1 MKLGL
6 HQSARMEQRMI
17 QSPQMIQAMQIL
29 QLSSQDLTERVE
41 QELSE
46 NPFLEMVEPGQ
57 DLASDGVAA
66 AVVPQVDG
74 GTATPESGSGVDL
87 APEGPGDGFE
97 RYEREWDPVRRVRDN
112 GEGDRKL
119 EAMANTPDAP
129 KSVAEALL
137 DQLAFLDL
145 DARGRRLAEYLVYSL
160 DSRGY
165 LEESL
170 EEVAAECQS
179 TPELAGATAEELANV
194 LHELRNV
201 IHPALGARDLKECL
215 RLQLEASGADAP
227 LVRALI
233 ENHLEDITTNRLPR
247 IAKITG
253 RTLEEVKAAIEE
265 LRGLDPAPGGDFGEH
280 TAAVITPDV
289 AVEEIDGK
297 FEVRLTRQR
306 STELRLSPTY
316 RQLLRDNKKDKQ
328 LAEFVKKRVES
339 ARWFIDAIQ
348 QRQSTLERIAGCLFT
363 RQQEFLEKG
372 VRALH
377 PLRMQEVADEVGV
390 HISTV
395 SRAVSGKYAET
406 PRGIFPLKYF
416 FTGGTTKESG
426 EVASQAAIKNR
437 IAEMVRQEDGNN
449 PLSDDQLA
457 ELLGKRDRIR
467 IARRTVTKYRKALSI
482 PSSSQRRVF

>member
-29 QLSSQDLTERVE
+29 QLSSQDLAERVE

-46 NPFLEMVEPGQ
+46 NPFLEVVEPGQ
-57 DLASDGVAA
+57 DGPVDGAVPAADGTVQDDGGAAANLASEDG
-66 AVVPQVDG
+66 
-74 GTATPESGSGVDL
+74 L
-87 APEGPGDGFE
+87 AEGFE
-97 RYEREWDPVRRVRDN
+97 RYEREWDPVRRVRDT
-112 GEGDRKL
+112 GEADRKL

-145 DARGRRLAEYLVYSL
+145 DERGRAIAEYLVYSL
-160 DSRGY
+160 DPRGY

-170 EEVAAECQS
+170 EELAAECAA
-179 TPELAGATAEELANV
+179 TEELAGTTVEEVAAV
-194 LHELRNV
+194 LRELRRV
-201 IHPALGARDLKECL
+201 IHPALGARDLQECL
-215 RLQLEASGADAP
+215 LLQLDAGGDDSP
-227 LVRALI
+227 LLRALI

-247 IAKITG
+247 IAKATG
-253 RTLEEVKAAIEE
+253 RSLEEVKAAIES
-265 LRGLDPAPGGDFGEH
+265 LRGLDPSPGGEFGEN
-280 TAAVITPDV
+280 TATAITPDV
-289 AVEEIDGK
+289 LVEELDGR

-306 STELRLSPTY
+306 ATELRLSPTY
-316 RQLLRDNKKDKQ
+316 RQLLRDNKKDRQ

-348 QRQSTLERIAGCLFT
+348 QRQSTLERIARCLFV

-372 VRALH
+372 VRALK

-395 SRAVSGKYAET
+395 SRAVSGKYAQT
-406 PRGIFPLKYF
+406 PRGILPLKYF

-437 IAEMVRQEDGNN
+437 IAELVRQEDRAN

-457 ELLGKRDRIR
+457 DLLGQKDRIR
-467 IARRTVTKYRKALSI
+467 IARRTVTKYRKALAI
-482 PSSSQRRVF
+482 PSSSQRKAF

>member
-29 QLSSQDLTERVE
+29 QLSAQDLTERVE

-66 AVVPQVDG
+66 AAPTEVAG
-74 GTATPESGSGVDL
+74 GTTAPEQGSGLDL
-87 APEGPGDGFE
+87 APEGPGEGFE

-112 GEGDRKL
+112 GEGDRKM

-129 KSVAEALL
+129 KSVAEALI

-145 DARGRRLAEYLVYSL
+145 DERGRRQAEYMVYSL

-170 EEVAAECQS
+170 EEIAIECQS
-179 TPELAGATAEELANV
+179 TPELAGTTAEELANV
-194 LHELRNV
+194 LRELRNV
-201 IHPALGARDLKECL
+201 IHPAIGARDLKECL
-215 RLQLEASGADAP
+215 LLQLEASGADEP

-233 ENHLEDITTNRLPR
+233 DNHLEDITTNRLPR
-247 IAKITG
+247 IAKSTG
-253 RTLEEVKAAIEE
+253 RTLEEVKTAIETM
-265 LRGLDPAPGGDFGEH
+265 RSLDPAPGGDFGEN

-306 STELRLSPTY
+306 T
-316 RQLLRDNKKDKQ
+316 
-328 LAEFVKKRVES
+328 
-339 ARWFIDAIQ
+339 
-348 QRQSTLERIAGCLFT
+348 
-363 RQQEFLEKG
+363 
-372 VRALH
+372 
-377 PLRMQEVADEVGV
+377 M
-390 HISTV
+390 
-395 SRAVSGKYAET
+395 
-406 PRGIFPLKYF
+406 
-416 FTGGTTKESG
+416 
-426 EVASQAAIKNR
+426 
-437 IAEMVRQEDGNN
+437 
-449 PLSDDQLA
+449 
-457 ELLGKRDRIR
+457 
-467 IARRTVTKYRKALSI
+467 
-482 PSSSQRRVF
+482 

>member
-29 QLSSQDLTERVE
+29 QLSSQDLTERIE

-57 DLASDGVAA
+57 DLAADGLPA
-66 AVVPQVDG
+66 
-74 GTATPESGSGVDL
+74 ATPEADGRSPVPEPGSGVDL
-87 APEGPGDGFE
+87 APEGPGEDFE
-97 RYEREWDPVRRVRDN
+97 RYEREWEPVRRVRDN

-145 DARGRRLAEYLVYSL
+145 D
-160 DSRGY
+160 SRGY
-165 LEESL
+165 LEGSL
-170 EEVAAECQS
+170 EEIAVECS
-179 TPELAGATAEELANV
+179 ATPELSGTTADELAHV
-194 LHELRNV
+194 LQELRSV

-215 RLQLEASGADAP
+215 LLQLDASGADVP

-247 IAKITG
+247 IAKVTG
-253 RTLEEVKAAIEE
+253 HTLEEVKSAIET
-265 LRGLDPAPGGDFGEH
+265 LRSLDPSPGGEFGEN
-280 TAAVITPDV
+280 TATVITPDV

-316 RQLLRDNKKDKQ
+316 RQLLRDNKKDRQ

-348 QRQSTLERIAGCLFT
+348 QRQSTLERIARCLFT
-363 RQQEFLEKG
+363 RQEEFLEKG
-372 VRALH
+372 VRALK

-395 SRAVSGKYAET
+395 
-406 PRGIFPLKYF
+406 
-416 FTGGTTKESG
+416 
-426 EVASQAAIKNR
+426 
-437 IAEMVRQEDGNN
+437 
-449 PLSDDQLA
+449 
-457 ELLGKRDRIR
+457 
-467 IARRTVTKYRKALSI
+467 
-482 PSSSQRRVF
+482 

>member
-1 MKLGL
+1 MV
-6 HQSARMEQRMI
+6 

-29 QLSSQDLTERVE
+29 QLSSQDLADRVE

-46 NPFLEMVEPGQ
+46 NPFLEMIEPGQ
-57 DLASDGVAA
+57 DAAGEVGSSDGGVQPAGTTAA
-66 AVVPQVDG
+66 
-74 GTATPESGSGVDL
+74 PEAGSGLDI
-87 APEGPGDGFE
+87 APDGPGEDFE
-97 RYEREWDPVRRVRDN
+97 RYEREWDPVRRTRDN
-112 GEGDRKL
+112 GDGDRKL

-129 KSVAEALL
+129 KSVAEAVL

-145 DARGRRLAEYLVYSL
+145 DARGRAQAEYLVYSL

-165 LEESL
+165 LEETL
-170 EEVAAECQS
+170 EEIAQECQAM
-179 TPELAGATAEELANV
+179 PETAGTTVEELARV
-194 LHELRNV
+194 LQDLRSV
-201 IHPALGARDLKECL
+201 IHPALGAQDLRECL
-215 RLQLEASGADAP
+215 LLQLESSGAETP
-227 LVRALI
+227 LLRALI

-247 IAKITG
+247 IAKATG
-253 RTLEEVKAAIEE
+253 RTLEEVKSAIES
-265 LRGLDPAPGGDFGEH
+265 LRALDPAPGGEYGEN

-289 AVEEIDGK
+289 AVDEQDGE
-297 FEVRLTRQR
+297 FQVSLTRQR

-316 RQLLRDNKKDKQ
+316 KQLLRDNKKDRA
-328 LAEFVKKRVES
+328 LAEFVKKRVEN
-339 ARWFIDAIQ
+339 ARWFIEAVL
-348 QRQSTLERIAGCLFT
+348 QRQSTLERIAVCLFQ
-363 RQQEFLEKG
+363 RQREFLERG
-372 VRALH
+372 VRGLK

-395 SRAVSGKYAET
+395 SRAVSGKYAQT

-437 IAEMVRQEDGNN
+437 IAELVRQEDGAN

>member
-1 MKLGL
+1 MRLGL

-29 QLSSQDLTERVE
+29 QLSSQDLSERVE

-46 NPFLEMVEPGQ
+46 NPFLERVEPGQ
-57 DLASDGVAA
+57 DANGDGEVSPSAE
-66 AVVPQVDG
+66 VDSG
-74 GTATPESGSGVDL
+74 KPLVDPGSGADVMPD
-87 APEGPGDGFE
+87 GPGEDFE

-119 EAMANTPDAP
+119 EALANTPDAP
-129 KSVAEALL
+129 KTVAEALI
-137 DQLAFLDL
+137 DQLAFLEL
-145 DARGRRLAEYLVYSL
+145 EERGRLLAEYLIYSL
-160 DSRGY
+160 DPRGY

-170 EEVAAECQS
+170 EEIAAECS
-179 TPELAGATAEELANV
+179 LTPEMAGATPEELLTV
-194 LHELRNV
+194 LSELRRV

-215 RLQLEASGADAP
+215 LLQLDASGADAP

-247 IAKITG
+247 IAKATG
-253 RTLEEVKAAIEE
+253 RSIDDVKSAIES
-265 LRGLDPAPGGDFGEH
+265 LRVLDPAPGGEFGEN

-289 AVEEIDGK
+289 AVEEIDGR

-306 STELRLSPTY
+306 STEVRLSPTY
-316 RQLLRDNKKDKQ
+316 RQLLRDNKKDRQ

-348 QRQSTLERIAGCLFT
+348 QRQSTLERIANSLFT
-363 RQQEFLEKG
+363 RQEEFLERG
-372 VRALH
+372 VRSLK

-395 SRAVSGKYAET
+395 SRAVSGKYVQT

-437 IAEMVRQEDGNN
+437 IAELVRQEDGSN
-449 PLSDDQLA
+449 PLSDDQIA
-457 ELLGKRDRIR
+457 DLLEKRDRIR
-467 IARRTVTKYRKALSI
+467 IARRTVTKYRKALAI

>member
-29 QLSSQDLTERVE
+29 QLSSQDLSERVE

-46 NPFLEMVEPGQ
+46 NPFLELVEPGQ
-57 DLASDGVAA
+57 DLASDGAA
-66 AVVPQVDG
+66 AIAPPDLEG
-74 GTATPESGSGVDL
+74 GGAAADRSLGTDI
-87 APEGPGDGFE
+87 APDAPGEEFE
-97 RYEREWDPVRRVRDN
+97 RYEREWEPVRRVRDN

-119 EAMANTPDAP
+119 EALANTPDAP
-129 KSVAEALL
+129 KTLAEALL
-137 DQLAFLDL
+137 DQLAYLDL
-145 DARGRRLAEYLVYSL
+145 DERGRLHAEYLVYSL
-160 DSRGY
+160 DQRGY

-170 EEVAAECQS
+170 EEIAAECS
-179 TPELAGATAEELANV
+179 MTPEMANTTAAELAAV
-194 LHELRNV
+194 LRELRSV
-201 IHPALGARDLKECL
+201 VHPALGARDIKECL
-215 RLQLEASGADAP
+215 LLQLEASGADVP

-247 IAKITG
+247 IAKATG
-253 RTLEEVKAAIEE
+253 CSLEEVKTAIES
-265 LRGLDPAPGGDFGEH
+265 LRGLDPSPGGEFGEN

-316 RQLLRDNKKDKQ
+316 RQLLRDNKKDRQ

-348 QRQSTLERIAGCLFT
+348 QRQSTLERIAKCLFT

-372 VRALH
+372 VRALK

-395 SRAVSGKYAET
+395 SRAVSGKYAQT

-437 IAEMVRQEDGNN
+437 IAELVRQEDGAS
-449 PLSDDQLA
+449 PLSDDQIA
-457 ELLGKRDRIR
+457 DLLEQRDRIR
-467 IARRTVTKYRKALSI
+467 IARRTVTKYRKALAI

>member
-46 NPFLEMVEPGQ
+46 NPFLELVEPGQ
-57 DLASDGVAA
+57 DLASDGLPA
-66 AVVPQVDG
+66 
-74 GTATPESGSGVDL
+74 TATSQSDGNAVPPEAGTGLDL
-87 APEGPGDGFE
+87 APEGPGEGFE
-97 RYEREWDPVRRVRDN
+97 RYEREWEPVRRVRDN

-145 DARGRRLAEYLVYSL
+145 DDRGRRQAEYLVYSL

-165 LEESL
+165 LEGSL
-170 EEVAAECQS
+170 EEIAQECGA
-179 TPELAGATAEELANV
+179 TPEMAGTTALELTHV
-194 LHELRNV
+194 LQELRNV
-201 IHPALGARDLKECL
+201 VHPALGARDLKECL
-215 RLQLEASGADAP
+215 LLQLEESGADVP

-247 IAKITG
+247 IAKTTG
-253 RTLEEVKAAIEE
+253 RTLEEVKTAIES
-265 LRGLDPAPGGDFGEH
+265 LRLLDPSPGGEFGEN

-289 AVEEIDGK
+289 AVEEIDGQ

-316 RQLLRDNKKDKQ
+316 RQLLRENKKDRQ

-348 QRQSTLERIAGCLFT
+348 QRQSTLERIARCLFT

-377 PLRMQEVADEVGV
+377 PLRMQ
-390 HISTV
+390 
-395 SRAVSGKYAET
+395 
-406 PRGIFPLKYF
+406 
-416 FTGGTTKESG
+416 
-426 EVASQAAIKNR
+426 
-437 IAEMVRQEDGNN
+437 
-449 PLSDDQLA
+449 
-457 ELLGKRDRIR
+457 
-467 IARRTVTKYRKALSI
+467 
-482 PSSSQRRVF
+482 

>member
-29 QLSSQDLTERVE
+29 QMSSMDLAERIE

-46 NPFLEMVEPGQ
+46 NPFLELVEPGQ
-57 DLASDGVAA
+57 EAA
-66 AVVPQVDG
+66 AEPGSPVAEREGLPPG
-74 GTATPESGSGVDL
+74 FEPGSGLDL
-87 APEGPGDGFE
+87 APEGPPEGFE
-97 RYEREWDPVRRVRDN
+97 RYEREWDPVRKVRDD

-119 EAMANTPDAP
+119 EALANTPDAP
-129 KSVAEALL
+129 KSLAEALTE
-137 DQLAFLDL
+137 QLAFLDL
-145 DARGRRLAEYLVYSL
+145 DPRGRAQAEYLVYSL
-160 DSRGY
+160 DQRGY

-170 EEVAAECQS
+170 EQ
-179 TPELAGATAEELANV
+179 LAEECAHTNELVGTTVEDLERVLA
-194 LHELRNV
+194 ELRRV
-201 IHPALGARDLKECL
+201 IHPAIGARDLRECL
-215 RLQLEASGADAP
+215 LLQLDGSGIDSP
-227 LVRALI
+227 LLRALI

-247 IAKITG
+247 IAKVTG
-253 RTLEEVKAAIEE
+253 RTLEEVKTAIES
-265 LRGLDPAPGGDFGEH
+265 LRGLDPAPGGGFGDDV
-280 TAAVITPDV
+280 AQAITPDV
-289 AVEEIDGK
+289 VVNEDPDGG
-297 FEVRLTRQR
+297 FEVKLTRQR

-316 RQLLRDNKKDKQ
+316 RQLLRDNKKDRQ

-339 ARWFIDAIQ
+339 ARWFMDAIA
-348 QRQSTLERIAGCLFT
+348 QRQSTLERIARCLFDHQ
-363 RQQEFLEKG
+363 REFLEKG
-372 VRALH
+372 VRGLK

-395 SRAVSGKYAET
+395 SRAVSAKYAQT

-437 IAEMVRQEDGNN
+437 IAELVRQEDGNN

-457 ELLGKRDRIR
+457 DLLEQRDRIR
-467 IARRTVTKYRKALSI
+467 IARRTVTKYRKALAI
-482 PSSSQRRVF
+482 PSSAQRRVF

>member
-1 MKLGL
+1 
-6 HQSARMEQRMI
+6 MI

-29 QLSSQDLTERVE
+29 QLSSQDLSERVE

-46 NPFLEMVEPGQ
+46 NPFLELVEPGQ
-57 DLASDGVAA
+57 DGVG
-66 AVVPQVDG
+66 VDG
-74 GTATPESGSGVDL
+74 PVAVQDDGKTPAVEPGSGVDI
-87 APEGPGDGFE
+87 APEGPGEDFE

-145 DARGRRLAEYLVYSL
+145 EPRGRLLAEYLIYSL

-165 LEESL
+165 LEGSL
-170 EEVAAECQS
+170 EEIAAECS
-179 TPELAGATAEELANV
+179 TTPELTGTTVDELSLV
-194 LHELRNV
+194 LHELRSV
-201 IHPALGARDLKECL
+201 IHPALGARDLRECL
-215 RLQLEASGADAP
+215 LLQLEQSGAETP
-227 LVRALI
+227 LLRALI

-247 IAKITG
+247 IAKATG
-253 RTLEEVKAAIEE
+253 RTLEEVKLAIDS
-265 LRGLDPAPGGDFGEH
+265 LRALDPAPGGEFGEN

-316 RQLLRDNKKDKQ
+316 RQLLRDNKKDRQ
-328 LAEFVKKRVES
+328 LADFVKKRVES

-348 QRQSTLERIAGCLFT
+348 QRQSTLERIARCLFT
-363 RQQEFLEKG
+363 RQEEFLEKG
-372 VRALH
+372 VRSLH

-437 IAEMVRQEDGNN
+437 LAELVRQEDGAN

-457 ELLGKRDRIR
+457 ELLGQRDRIR

-482 PSSSQRRVF
+482 PASSQRRVF